1 MKKFI
6 TIWISCSLALA
17 AGAMAQQDQA
27 KAKKKR
33 EQEQAARH
41 AHAAEAGNTA
51 RKVHAAPHV
60 AKPHAA
66 ATHARVEQR
75 NRAANPK
82 ANAQTTQHRNEAN
95 AVRKN
100 ENAHARN
107 ERANQN
113 TQVTSAREAKQP
125 KQANQQTNRQN
136 ARAAKKPDAQV
147 VQRIKAQHAN
157 FHARPRPQQIQSV
170 NYRKNYR
177 IHNSEHWQ
185 GAHYAAFRSYHP
197 EWHDHHWYH
206 SHYNNIVLIGG
217 GYYFWNS
224 GYWYPAWGYSP
235 TDSYYAYDG
244 PIYTGTV
251 AEPPDRV
258 IANVQAV
265 LQDQGYYQGEVDGLL
280 GPLTRDALTAYQSD
294 HGLYTTAAIDEPTL
308 DSLGMGS

>member
-1 MKKFI
+1 
-6 TIWISCSLALA
+6 
-17 AGAMAQQDQA
+17 MAQQDNASPKPGKKQHQKAQQA
-27 KAKKKR
+27 HPAREAHPPKAMNHER
-33 EQEQAARH
+33 NPQAA
-41 AHAAEAGNTA
+41 A
-51 RKVHAAPHV
+51 HV
-60 AKPHAA
+60 ATPHAA
-66 ATHARVEQR
+66 ATHARVEQK
-75 NRAANPK
+75 NRAANLK

-100 ENAHARN
+100 ANTETRN
-107 ERANQN
+107 EHANEH
-113 TQVTSAREAKQP
+113 TQVTSARK
-125 KQANQQTNRQN
+125 ANQQANRQN
-136 ARAAKKPDAQV
+136 PRAAKKTNAQT
-147 VQRIKAQHAN
+147 VQQIRAQHAN
-157 FHARPRPQQIQSV
+157 FHARPRPQQVQSV
-170 NYRKNYR
+170 NYHKNYR
-177 IHNSEHWQ
+177 INGSQHWQ
-185 GAHYAAFRSYHP
+185 GEHYAAFRSYHP
-197 EWHDHHWYH
+197 DWHDRGWYH
-206 SHYNNIVLIGG
+206 SHYNRIVLIGG

-235 TDSYYAYDG
+235 TESYYAYDG